1 MYLPKSYEPTCVIL
15 GCIMWVLIAVVFTTA
30 FVTEAKES
38 SSLNCPPE
46 ICSCSQSSKAA
57 DCSSRGLLKPPPGL
71 PFLNLRSLDLS
82 NNELKII
89 NTEDILKIEDL
100 EILDLSSNK
109 ITELAVSKTHYK
121 IRELDLSSNKI
132 STVRSLQLQKLVH
145 LTKLNLANNK
155 LISLPPNAF
164 PGGTLLR

>member
-1 MYLPKSYEPTCVIL
+1 
-15 GCIMWVLIAVVFTTA
+15 MWVLIAVVFTTA

-46 ICSCSQSSKAA
+46 ICSCSQTSKAA
-57 DCSSRGLLKPPPGL
+57 DCSSKGLLKTPPRL
-71 PFLNLRSLDLS
+71 PLNLRSLDLS

-89 NTEDILKIEDL
+89 NTEDILNIKDL

-109 ITELAVSKTHYK
+109 ITELSVSKTHYK

-155 LISLPPNAF
+155 LISLPANAF
-164 PGGTLLR
+164 PGGTLLRYDLFGTIPITASPFER